1 MSSAASSNAPVADR
15 LRQWDWEAIRLS
27 LYSKTAV
34 DVERALAKPLLDQGD
49 IQALLSPAAAD
60 YLEPMAQRAY
70 ALTRQRFG
78 QAIQM
83 YIPLYLSNLCSNE
96 CSYCGFSVNQPI
108 RRLAL
113 SAEQIVREGAAIRS
127 RGYQHLLLVSGEAET
142 KVGAA
147 YFRRALQL
155 LRPQFAQLSLEVQP
169 LTTAEY
175 QMLVE
180 EGLHAVLVYQ
190 ETYQR
195 AVYARHH
202 LRGKK
207 QDFDWRLETPDR
219 LGQAGVSKIGVGAL
233 LGLADWR
240 TDSWFTLQHVRLLE
254 QTYWRSRYSI
264 SFPRLRP
271 CSSNREQFS
280 GMSERELVQLIC
292 ACRIASPQ
300 AELSLSTRE
309 SAAFRDQVLPLGI
322 TSMSA
327 ESSTQ
332 PGGYAEQDAR
342 LEQFRIDDARSTAQV
357 AAAIRARGFQ
367 PVWKDWDP
375 AFR

>member
-1 MSSAASSNAPVADR
+1 
-15 LRQWDWEAIRLS
+15 
-27 LYSKTAV
+27 
-34 DVERALAKPLLDQGD
+34 
-49 IQALLSPAAAD
+49 
-60 YLEPMAQRAY
+60 
-70 ALTRQRFG
+70 QRFG

-127 RGYQHLLLVSGEAET
+127 RGYQHLLLVSGEAES

-147 YFRRALQL
+147 YFRQALQL

-219 LGQAGVSKIGVGAL
+219 LGRAGVSKIGVGAL

-367 PVWKDWDP
+367 PVWKDWES

>member
-1 MSSAASSNAPVADR
+1 MSSVASSNAPVADR

-27 LYSKTAV
+27 LYSKTAA
-34 DVERALAKPLLDQGD
+34 DVERALAKPHLDQGD

-147 YFRRALQL
+147 YFRQALQL

-175 QMLVE
+175 QMLVDD
-180 EGLHAVLVYQ
+180 GLHAVLVYQ

-195 AVYARHH
+195 AVYVRHH

-342 LEQFRIDDARSTAQV
+342 LEQFRIDDTRSTAQV

-367 PVWKDWDP
+367 PVWKDWEP

>member
-34 DVERALAKPLLDQGD
+34 DVERALAKPQLDQGD

-147 YFRRALQL
+147 YFRQALQL

-169 LTTAEY
+169 LTTA
-175 QMLVE
+175 
-180 EGLHAVLVYQ
+180 
-190 ETYQR
+190 
-195 AVYARHH
+195 
-202 LRGKK
+202 
-207 QDFDWRLETPDR
+207 
-219 LGQAGVSKIGVGAL
+219 
-233 LGLADWR
+233 
-240 TDSWFTLQHVRLLE
+240 
-254 QTYWRSRYSI
+254 
-264 SFPRLRP
+264 
-271 CSSNREQFS
+271 
-280 GMSERELVQLIC
+280 
-292 ACRIASPQ
+292 
-300 AELSLSTRE
+300 
-309 SAAFRDQVLPLGI
+309 
-322 TSMSA
+322 
-327 ESSTQ
+327 
-332 PGGYAEQDAR
+332 
-342 LEQFRIDDARSTAQV
+342 
-357 AAAIRARGFQ
+357 
-367 PVWKDWDP
+367 
-375 AFR
+375 

>member
-15 LRQWDWEAIRLS
+15 LRQCDWEAIRLS
-27 LYSKTAV
+27 LYSKTAA
-34 DVERALAKPLLDQGD
+34 DVERALAKPQLDQGD

-70 ALTRQRFG
+70 TLTRQRFG

-147 YFRRALQL
+147 YFRQALQL

-175 QMLVE
+175 QMLVD

-207 QDFDWRLETPDR
+207 LDFDWRLETPDR

-300 AELSLSTRE
+300 VELSLSTRE

-342 LEQFRIDDARSTAQV
+342 LEQFRIDDTRSTAQV

-367 PVWKDWDP
+367 PVWKDWES

>member
-27 LYSKTAV
+27 LYSKTAA
-34 DVERALAKPLLDQGD
+34 DVERALAKPQLDQGD

-147 YFRRALQL
+147 YFRQALQL

-175 QMLVE
+175 QMLVD

-190 ETYQR
+190 ETYRR

-367 PVWKDWDP
+367 PVWKDWES

>member
-1 MSSAASSNAPVADR
+1 MSSVASSNAPVADR

-34 DVERALAKPLLDQGD
+34 DVERALAKPQLDQGD

-147 YFRRALQL
+147 YFRQALQL

-190 ETYQR
+190 ETYKR

-292 ACRIASPQ
+292 ACRIACPQ

-342 LEQFRIDDARSTAQV
+342 LEQFRIDDTRSTAQV

-367 PVWKDWDP
+367 PVWKDWEP

>member
-27 LYSKTAV
+27 LYSKTAA
-34 DVERALAKPLLDQGD
+34 DVERALAKLQLDQGD

-147 YFRRALQL
+147 YFRQALQL

-169 LTTAEY
+169 LTMAEY

-202 LRGKK
+202 LHGKK
-207 QDFDWRLETPDR
+207 QNFDWRLETPDR
-219 LGQAGVSKIGVGAL
+219 LGRAGVSKIGVGAL

-309 SAAFRDQVLPLGI
+309 SAVFRDQVLPLGI

-367 PVWKDWDP
+367 PVWKDWEP

>member
-1 MSSAASSNAPVADR
+1 
-15 LRQWDWEAIRLS
+15 
-27 LYSKTAV
+27 
-34 DVERALAKPLLDQGD
+34 
-49 IQALLSPAAAD
+49 
-60 YLEPMAQRAY
+60 
-70 ALTRQRFG
+70 
-78 QAIQM
+78 
-83 YIPLYLSNLCSNE
+83 
-96 CSYCGFSVNQPI
+96 
-108 RRLAL
+108 
-113 SAEQIVREGAAIRS
+113 
-127 RGYQHLLLVSGEAET
+127 
-142 KVGAA
+142 
-147 YFRRALQL
+147 
-155 LRPQFAQLSLEVQP
+155 
-169 LTTAEY
+169 
-175 QMLVE
+175 
-180 EGLHAVLVYQ
+180 
-190 ETYQR
+190 
-195 AVYARHH
+195 
-202 LRGKK
+202 
-207 QDFDWRLETPDR
+207 
-219 LGQAGVSKIGVGAL
+219 
-233 LGLADWR
+233 
-240 TDSWFTLQHVRLLE
+240 LQHVRLLE

-342 LEQFRIDDARSTAQV
+342 LEQFRIDDTRSTAQV

-367 PVWKDWDP
+367 PVWKDWEP